1 MTTTAPAIDATV
13 QIFGRRIAYKWIVA
27 IVYVSALF
35 LDILDTTIVNVAIPA
50 LGRELHTEN
59 AEWVVLGYTLSLA
72 VWIPTSGW
80 LGDRFGTKRTFLFAL
95 MAFTLGSLLC
105 GTAQTMSQLIAFRV
119 IQGVGG
125 GMLTPVG
132 LAMLF
137 RAFPPAERARAA
149 TLIMIPTLAAPALGP
164 VLGGLIVTNISWRWI
179 FLVNLPIGAVAMW
192 FGWRHLR
199 EHRHPATGR
208 FDIAGFVLSGAALAL
223 IVYTLSEGPHSGWTS
238 PLVVVCGVTGVVA
251 AIVMTVVEL
260 RIPSPML
267 DLRLLHN
274 RMFRQCNVVGLFSMA
289 SFLGVTFVMP
299 LYLQLLR
306 GMTPLASGL
315 TTFPQAFGVMASSV
329 IAGRVYAKT
338 GPRRLMTGGF
348 LAAAVAIAFYTRL
361 GLHTSLWL
369 IRAMMFGRGLC
380 MGFAFVPMQAASY
393 ATIEPSQ
400 NGRASSIFS
409 TQRQVGISI
418 GVAIMA
424 SILAAHMSLSRSPRA
439 EEVGRALT
447 GVRWAFGIA
456 VVLALLA
463 ALCAWF
469 IRDED
474 AEATMVARKQPVAVG

>member
-208 FDIAGFVLSGAALAL
+208 FDIAGFLLSGAALAL

-393 ATIEPSQ
+393 ATIEPAQ

-409 TQRQVGISI
+409 TQRQVGVSI

-439 EEVGRALT
+439 DEVGRALT